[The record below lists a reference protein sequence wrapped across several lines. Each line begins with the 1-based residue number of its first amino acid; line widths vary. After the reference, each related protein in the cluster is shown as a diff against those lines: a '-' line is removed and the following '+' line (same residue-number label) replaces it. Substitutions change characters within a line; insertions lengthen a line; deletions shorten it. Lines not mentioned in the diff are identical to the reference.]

1 MVECLTLVWLLSL
14 LLFCFSL
21 RQVLYVQPR
30 LALNTQRSSFS
41 GFSHADITGMCY
53 CVLLIPSVNREA
65 ATLPPVP
72 AVGKAQ
78 ACGRDWLCWVNIPS
92 LLGFS

>member
-1 MVECLTLVWLLSL
+1 MSYLGLISFFAFV
-14 LLFCFSL
+14 LFFFL

-41 GFSHADITGMCY
+41 GFSHADIAGMCY
-53 CVLLIPSVNREA
+53 CVLLIPSLNREA

-72 AVGKAQ
+72 AVGRLRLVVQ
-78 ACGRDWLCWVNIPS
+78 TSSVG
-92 LLGFS
+92 